1 MTLHI
6 KQGVRAR
13 NTNMKLAFVR
23 EGVDCLDVTVTN
35 VGEHDVDDEEGFWLA
50 VVEGCVAAGWYS
62 DDWDFCSPASH
73 MDMQWGCKVIL
84 CRPKGGTPVLP
95 EFMDPV

>member
-1 MTLHI
+1 LHI
-6 KQGVRAR
+6 KQGWRAR

-23 EGVDCLDVTVTN
+23 EGEGFLDVTVST
-35 VGEHDVDDEEGFWLA
+35 VGEHDVDDDEGFWLA
-50 VVEGCVAAGWYS
+50 VAEGCVAAGWNS
-62 DDWDFCSPASH
+62 DDWDFCLPASH

-95 EFMDPV
+95 EFMNPV